1 MRLRLVFVL
10 VALCCITGCSKKHF
24 YTVNDDTVSLY
35 YHNEDAEEVLF
46 ASSIDRFAVHPAS
59 EQDNSL
65 WEISVPLQEEFAYF
79 YIVDGTV
86 TLPECSLMQSDDFGS
101 KNCLYVKGM

>member
-1 MRLRLVFVL
+1 MRFKLVSVL
-10 VALCCITGCSKKHF
+10 LALCCLSGCSKKHF
-24 YTVNDDTVSLY
+24 YTVNDDTISLY
-35 YHNEDAEEVLF
+35 YQNEDAEEVQF
-46 ASSIDRFAVHPAS
+46 ASSIDRFVVHPAL
-59 EQDNSL
+59 EADDSL

-86 TLPECSLMQSDDFGS
+86 TLPECSLTQLDDFGS